1 MRNIYS
7 LAKNSVRDKVI
18 EEIHHPEDVTDTL
31 EFTQNI
37 KDENML
43 LSD

>member
-7 LAKNSVRDKVI
+7 LAKNSVMEKVI
-18 EEIHHPEDVTDTL
+18 EEIHYPEDKIGTL

-37 KDENML
+37 KGENML

>member
-1 MRNIYS
+1 MRNMYS
-7 LAKNSVRDKVI
+7 LAKNSVRKKVI
-18 EEIHHPEDVTDTL
+18 EEIHHLEDGIGTL

-37 KDENML
+37 KDEKRL